1 MRSEQISIPNA
12 AGIKLA
18 ARLDL
23 PVDGKPIAYALF
35 AHCFTCTK
43 NLRAVTNI
51 SRALTQQGFGVLRF
65 DFTGLGE
72 SDGDFADTNFS
83 SNVADLVTVADY
95 LATHYAAPQLLI
107 GHSLGGAAV
116 LQAAAQIPSAE
127 AVVTLGAPAKP
138 DHVKQAFQESLETI
152 AATGEATVQLAGRP
166 FTIKKQF
173 LDDLAA
179 TKMQAT
185 IRNLK
190 RALLVMHSPLD
201 HTVGIDN
208 AAEIF
213 TAAKHPKSFISLDQ
227 ADHLLMDAADSLYAG
242 TMIAAWVQKYIA
254 RPAESVTLLTPQKEQ
269 VVVRTEKSYTSQVLA
284 CGHGLLLDEP
294 LAVGGN
300 NLGPTPY
307 EYLLAGLGGC
317 TGITLRMYAD
327 RKGWP
332 LDAVEVHLRHAKI
345 HAADCATCEEK
356 AAQIDQ
362 IERTVTL
369 EGVLSDE
376 QRARLLAI
384 AEKCPVHRTLHNE
397 IRVVTQLVNRAADVS
412 Q

>member
-1 MRSEQISIPNA
+1 MRSEKLMIPNA
-12 AGIKLA
+12 DGQQLA

-35 AHCFTCTK
+35 AHCFTCSK

-51 SRALTQQGFGVLRF
+51 SRALTQEGFAVLRF

-72 SDGDFADTNFS
+72 SEGDFADTNFS
-83 SNVADLVTVADY
+83 SNVADLVKAADY
-95 LATHYAAPQLLI
+95 LGEHYGGPQLLI

-116 LQAAAQIPSAE
+116 LQAAGQIPACE
-127 AVVTLGAPAKP
+127 AVVTVGAPANP
-138 DHVKQAFQESLETI
+138 VHVKHNFQGALATI
-152 AATGEATVQLAGRP
+152 EEDGEATVQLAGRP
-166 FTIKKQF
+166 FKIKKQF
-173 LDDLAA
+173 LDDLEEQ
-179 TKMQAT
+179 KMQET

-190 RALLVMHSPLD
+190 RALLVMHAPRD
-201 HTVGIDN
+201 NTVGIEN

-213 TAAKHPKSFISLDQ
+213 TAAKHPKTFVSLDQ
-227 ADHLLMDAADSLYAG
+227 ADHLLTDQADSLYVG
-242 TMIAAWVQKYIA
+242 NMIAAWVQRYIA
-254 RPAESVTLLTPQKEQ
+254 RPEEAENQLEGREDR
-269 VVVRTEKSYTSQVLA
+269 VVVRTEQGYTSQVLA
-284 CGHGLLLDEP
+284 GGHGLLLDEP

-307 EYLLAGLGGC
+307 DYLLAGLGGC

-332 LDAVEVHLRHAKI
+332 LDAVEIHLGHDKI
-345 HAADCATCEEK
+345 HAEDCANCESTEGK
-356 AAQIDQ
+356 IDQ
-362 IERTVTL
+362 ITREIKL
-369 EGVLSDE
+369 EGDLSTE
-376 QRARLLAI
+376 QRTRLMEI

-397 IRVVTQLVNRAADVS
+397 INVVTHLVDIV